1 LAASSQTGS
10 YPMVTQT
17 PNNQSE
23 ASLFPEE
30 AESSRPEAISASA
43 PIAREE
49 ARDAIND
56 LFRRAMKHDGAH
68 QWMKGL
74 FTFIAGM
81 RRYSIFNAKLIYVQR
96 PGALAVGTPLYWANR
111 DRSIR
116 PGALPIV
123 IFAPKG
129 PFCLVYE
136 YEDTEGAEPQ
146 RPLASF
152 AATGSISSRDWDRL
166 KAKVESDGRRP
177 PTEPGIFRIVEE
189 GLGHGRAGDVHHRR
203 DAQDRF
209 VIRINRNLDP
219 PTKWATLVHEL
230 GHVYCGH
237 CGRHDR
243 GWWPDRCELPGVHP
257 KMQYDIREFEA
268 EAVAWIVASRAGIA
282 TKSADYLAS
291 RVAPLDNE
299 RVDLDAILKSAN
311 HIESL
316 APTTAL
322 KAFRADDPA

>member
-1 LAASSQTGS
+1 MM
-10 YPMVTQT
+10 PQT
-17 PNNQSE
+17 PNNQAE
-23 ASLFPEE
+23 PSLFPEE
-30 AESSRPEAISASA
+30 VESPRPEPIPSSA
-43 PIAREE
+43 PITREE

-56 LFRRAMKHDGAH
+56 LFRRAMKHNDPR

-74 FTFIAGM
+74 LTFIAGM
-81 RRYSIFNAKLIYVQR
+81 RRYSVFNAKLIYVQR
-96 PGALAVGTPLYWANR
+96 PGAVSVGTRRYWAKR
-111 DRSIR
+111 GRSIR
-116 PGALPIV
+116 PGAMPIV
-123 IFAPKG
+123 IFVPKG
-129 PFCLVYE
+129 PFSLVYE
-136 YEDTEGAEPQ
+136 YEDTEGSEPQ

-152 AATGSISSRDWDRL
+152 AATGSISIRDWDRL
-166 KAKVESDGRRP
+166 KAAIERDGRKP
-177 PTEPGIFRIVEE
+177 PVEHGCFRIVEE
-189 GLGHGRAGDVHHRR
+189 GLGHGRAGDVHHTR

-237 CGRHDR
+237 CGPHDR
-243 GWWPDRCELPGVHP
+243 GWWLDRRDLPGVHLT
-257 KMQYDIREFEA
+257 MQKDIREFEA
-268 EAVAWIVASRAGIA
+268 EAVAWIVASRAGIE

-299 RVDLDAILKSAN
+299 RVDLDAILQSAN

-322 KAFRADDPA
+322 KAFRADDPN